1 MFSDHAVRVIQH
13 RGTCTQSPAAQHL
26 FADAGKEHGLSSY
39 VTLNPATGKTEQ
51 EFTELDDV
59 GVTRVL
65 SRSDAAFAEW
75 RATPV
80 SERAQ
85 LLIRIADAYDAR
97 QEELA
102 KLISTEMGKPMKE
115 AVGEVQLAGAIY
127 RWYGEH
133 GPDLLER
140 EVLDPQGSEESLV
153 QTAPIGPLVGVMP
166 WNYPYYQVA
175 RFVAPNLMV
184 GNTIILKH
192 APICAA
198 SSEVMAEIVHTAGV
212 PEDAYT
218 NVFASND
225 QIADM
230 IADPRVRGISL
241 TGSERAGAS
250 VAETAGRHLKK
261 AVLELGGSDPLI
273 VLDDGD
279 IEQTATIAARA
290 RLSNTGQACNSPKR
304 MIVPNDKLN
313 DFVSTVTQAFE
324 SARVGDPTDPS
335 TQVGPL
341 SSIGA
346 RDTVVEQVK
355 RAIQQGAT
363 LHTGGDAVEGAGAF
377 MRPAVLTGV
386 TKDMDAYS
394 EEIFGPV
401 AVIYGV
407 DSADEAVTL
416 ANDVGFGLS
425 GSVWGSDIDRA
436 QEIADQLEV
445 GMAYINEHGTT
456 LPGLPFGGVKRSG
469 FGRELGRWG
478 MGEFVNT
485 RLRRTSKS
493 KK

>member
-1 MFSDHAVRVIQH
+1 MS
-13 RGTCTQSPAAQHL
+13 T
-26 FADAGKEHGLSSY
+26 Y
-39 VTLNPATGKTEQ
+39 VTANPATGKTEQ
-51 EFTELDDV
+51 EFAGLEDGAVAGIV
-59 GVTRVL
+59 G
-65 SRSDAAFAEW
+65 RSSGAYPSW
-75 RATPV
+75 RATPAR
-80 SERAQ
+80 ERAQ
-85 LLIRIADAYDAR
+85 ILIRAGDAYDAR
-97 QEELA
+97 QDELGR
-102 KLISTEMGKPMKE
+102 LISTEMGKPIEE
-115 AVGEVQLAGAIY
+115 ALGEVQLAGAIY

-133 GPDLLER
+133 GPDDLLEP
-140 EVLDPQGSEESLV
+140 EVLDPQGSDESVV
-153 QTAPIGPLVGVMP
+153 QTEPIGSLVGVMP

-175 RFVAPNLMV
+175 RFVAPNLML

-198 SSEVMAEIVHTAGV
+198 SAEVMAEILHSAGV
-212 PEDAYT
+212 PEDAYI

-230 IADPRVRGISL
+230 IADPRVRGVSL

-250 VAETAGRHLKK
+250 VATTAAQNLKK

-279 IEQTATIAARA
+279 IDNIAQVAAQA

-304 MIVPNDKLN
+304 MIVPNDKI
-313 DFVSTVTQAFE
+313 DEFVSVIVAAFE
-324 SARVGDPTDPS
+324 AAPVGDPLDPA

-341 SSIGA
+341 SSFGA
-346 RDTVVEQVK
+346 RDGVVQQVE
-355 RAIQQGAT
+355 RAVEQGAT
-363 LHTGGDAVEGAGAF
+363 LHTGGAVLERDGAF

-386 TKDMDAYS
+386 TKGMDAYS

-407 DSADEAVTL
+407 DATDEAVEL

-425 GSVWGSDIDRA
+425 GSVWGTDIERA
-436 QEIADQLEV
+436 QQIADQLEV
-445 GMAYINEHGTT
+445 GMAYVNEHGTT

-478 MGEFVNT
+478 MGEFINT
-485 RLRRTSKS
+485 RLRRTSKTPS
-493 KK
+493 

>member
-1 MFSDHAVRVIQH
+1 M
-13 RGTCTQSPAAQHL
+13 
-26 FADAGKEHGLSSY
+26 
-39 VTLNPATGKTEQ
+39 TLNPATGKTVRQ
-51 EFTELDDV
+51 FTELDDAAV
-59 GVTRVL
+59 SRVL
-65 SRSDAAFAEW
+65 SRSDGAFATW
-75 RATPV
+75 RASPV

-85 LLIRIADAYDAR
+85 YLMRIADAYEAR

-102 KLISTEMGKPMKE
+102 RLISTEMGKPMKE

-133 GPDLLER
+133 GPDLLKR
-140 EVLDPQGSEESLV
+140 EVLDPQGAEQSLV
-153 QTAPIGPLVGVMP
+153 QTEAIGSVIGVMP

-175 RFVAPNLMV
+175 RFAAPNLMV

-192 APICAA
+192 ASICAA

-212 PEDAYT
+212 HEDVYI

-250 VAETAGRHLKK
+250 VAETAGRNLKK
-261 AVLELGGSDPLI
+261 VVLELGGSDPLI

-279 IEQTATIAARA
+279 IEQTATIAAKA
-290 RLSNTGQACNSPKR
+290 RLANNGQACNSPKR
-304 MIVPNDKLN
+304 MIVPNDKAD
-313 DFVSTVTQAFE
+313 DFLSIVSRAFE
-324 SARVGDPTDPS
+324 TAQVGDPSDPD

-341 SSIGA
+341 SSVAA
-346 RDTVVEQVK
+346 RDRVVEQVK
-355 RAIQQGAT
+355 RAVEQGAT
-363 LHTGGDAVEGAGAF
+363 LHTGGDAMEGEGAF

-407 DSADEAVTL
+407 DSTDEAVTL

-425 GSVWGSDIDRA
+425 GSVWGSDIDRV
-436 QEIADQLEV
+436 QEVADQLEV
-445 GMAYINEHGTT
+445 GMAYVNEHGTT

-485 RLRRTSKS
+485 RLRRTSHT

>member
-1 MFSDHAVRVIQH
+1 M
-13 RGTCTQSPAAQHL
+13 
-26 FADAGKEHGLSSY
+26 SSY
-39 VTLNPATGKTEQ
+39 VTLNPTTGKTEQ
-51 EFTELDDV
+51 EFAQLDDAA
-59 GVTRVL
+59 VTRVL
-65 SRSDAAFAEW
+65 SRSDAEFARW
-75 RATPV
+75 RATPA
-80 SERAQ
+80 SERAR
-85 LLIRIADAYDAR
+85 LLIRVADAYDAR
-97 QEELA
+97 REELA
-102 KLISTEMGKPMKE
+102 KLISTEMGKPMQE
-115 AVGEVQLAGAIY
+115 AVGEVELAAAIY

-153 QTAPIGPLVGVMP
+153 QTGPIGSLIGVMP

-192 APICAA
+192 AAICAA

-212 PEDAYT
+212 REDAYI

-225 QIADM
+225 QVADM
-230 IADPRVRGISL
+230 IADHRVRGVSL

-279 IEQTATIAARA
+279 IERTATIAAQA

-304 MIVPNDKLN
+304 MIVENGKID
-313 DFVSTVTQAFE
+313 DFVSIITDAFE
-324 SARVGDPTDPS
+324 SAKVGDPTDPG

-341 SSIGA
+341 SSITA
-346 RDTVVEQVK
+346 RDTVVEQVR
-355 RAIQQGAT
+355 RAVEQGAT
-363 LHTGGDAVEGAGAF
+363 LHTGGAAVEGDGAF

-386 TKDMDAYS
+386 TKGMDAYS

-401 AVIYGV
+401 AVIHGV
-407 DSADEAVTL
+407 DSSDEAVAL

-425 GSVWGSDIDRA
+425 GSVWGSDIERA
-436 QEIADQLEV
+436 QEIADRLEV

-485 RLRRTSKS
+485 RLRRTSTT

>member
-1 MFSDHAVRVIQH
+1 MSTYAI
-13 RGTCTQSPAAQHL
+13 A
-26 FADAGKEHGLSSY
+26 
-39 VTLNPATGKTEQ
+39 NPATGKIEQQFDELSDGAVTEV
-51 EFTELDDV
+51 V
-59 GVTRVL
+59 G
-65 SRSDAAFAEW
+65 RSDGAYPGW
-75 RATPV
+75 RGTPV
-80 SERAQ
+80 GERAQ
-85 LLIRIADAYDAR
+85 SLLRAADAYDAR
-97 QEELA
+97 QDELA
-102 KLISTEMGKPMKE
+102 KLISTEMGKPVKE

-133 GPDLLER
+133 GPELLKP

-153 QTAPIGPLVGVMP
+153 QTEPIGSLVGVMP

-175 RFVAPNLMV
+175 RFVAPNLVV

-192 APICAA
+192 ARICPG
-198 SSEVMAEIVHTAGV
+198 SSEAMAEILHAAGV
-212 PEDAYT
+212 PEDAYI
-218 NVFASND
+218 NVFASNE

-230 IADPRVRGISL
+230 IADPRVRGVSL

-250 VAETAGRHLKK
+250 VATTAARNLKK
-261 AVLELGGSDPLI
+261 SVLELGGSDAFI

-279 IEQTATIAARA
+279 IERTATVAARA

-304 MIVPNDKLN
+304 MIVPNDKF
-313 DFVSTVTQAFE
+313 DQFVSIVTQAFE
-324 SARVGDPTDPS
+324 SAQVGDPTDPN

-341 SSIGA
+341 SSISA
-346 RDTVVEQVK
+346 RDGVVQQVQ
-355 RAIQQGAT
+355 RAVEQGAT
-363 LHTGGDAVEGAGAF
+363 LHTGGDALEGEGAF

-386 TKDMDAYS
+386 TKDMDAYG

-401 AVIYGV
+401 AVVHGV
-407 DSADEAVTL
+407 DSADEAVKL

-436 QEIADQLEV
+436 QQIADQLEV
-445 GMAYINEHGTT
+445 GMAYVNEHGTT

-485 RLRRTSKS
+485 RLRRTSKT

>member
-1 MFSDHAVRVIQH
+1 MSA
-13 RGTCTQSPAAQHL
+13 
-26 FADAGKEHGLSSY
+26 Y
-39 VTLNPATGKTEQ
+39 VTTNPTTGKTEQ
-51 EFTELDDV
+51 EFPELDDV
-59 GVTRVL
+59 AVTKVL
-65 SRSDAAFAEW
+65 SRSDGAFARW

-80 SERAQ
+80 GERAQ
-85 LLIRIADAYDAR
+85 IMIRVADAYDAR
-97 QEELA
+97 QEELG

-133 GPDLLER
+133 GPDLLKG
-140 EVLDPQGSEESLV
+140 EVLDPQGAEESLV
-153 QTAPIGPLVGVMP
+153 QTEAIGPLIGVMP

-198 SSEVMAEIVHTAGV
+198 SSEVMAEVFHTAGV
-212 PEDAYT
+212 PADAYI

-230 IADPRVRGISL
+230 IADPRVHGISL

-250 VAETAGRHLKK
+250 VAETAGRNLKK
-261 AVLELGGSDPLI
+261 AVLELGGSDAFI

-279 IEQTATIAARA
+279 IEKTARTAARA

-304 MIVPNDKLN
+304 MIVTNGKID
-313 DFVSTVTQAFE
+313 DFVSIITEAFE
-324 SARVGDPTDPS
+324 SARLGDPTDPN

-341 SSIGA
+341 SSITA
-346 RDTVVEQVK
+346 RDTVVQQVK
-355 RAIQQGAT
+355 RAVEQGAT
-363 LHTGGDAVEGAGAF
+363 LHTGGDAVGGDGAF
-377 MRPAVLTGV
+377 MRPAVLTGI

-401 AVIYGV
+401 AMVYGV
-407 DSADEAVTL
+407 DSPDDAVTL

-485 RLRRTSKS
+485 RLRRTSKT

>member
-1 MFSDHAVRVIQH
+1 MS
-13 RGTCTQSPAAQHL
+13 T
-26 FADAGKEHGLSSY
+26 Y
-39 VTLNPATGKTEQ
+39 VTANPTTGKIEQ
-51 EFTELDDV
+51 QFDDLSDGTV
-59 GVTRVL
+59 AQILGRVDGAYP
-65 SRSDAAFAEW
+65 SW
-75 RATPV
+75 RAT
-80 SERAQ
+80 SANERAQ
-85 LLIRIADAYDAR
+85 ILMRAADAYDAR
-97 QEELA
+97 QDELG
-102 KLISTEMGKPMKE
+102 KLISTEMGKPTKE

-133 GPDLLER
+133 GPELLKS
-140 EVLDPQGSEESLV
+140 EVLDPQGSAESLV
-153 QTAPIGPLVGVMP
+153 QTEPIGSLVGVMP

-198 SSEVMAEIVHTAGV
+198 SSQVMAEILHAAGV
-212 PEDAYT
+212 PEDAYI

-225 QIADM
+225 QVAEM
-230 IADPRVRGISL
+230 IADPRVRGVSL

-250 VAETAGRHLKK
+250 VATTAAKNLKK
-261 AVLELGGSDPLI
+261 AVLELGGSDPFI

-279 IEQTATIAARA
+279 VEHTAKVAARA

-304 MIVPNDKLN
+304 MIVPKGKFDA
-313 DFVSTVTQAFE
+313 FVSTVTQAFE
-324 SARVGDPTDPS
+324 SARVGDPTDPN

-341 SSIGA
+341 SSITA
-346 RDTVVEQVK
+346 RDGVVQQVK
-355 RAIQQGAT
+355 RAVEQGAT
-363 LHTGGDAVEGAGAF
+363 LHTGGDALEGEGAF

-401 AVIYGV
+401 AVVYGV
-407 DSADEAVTL
+407 DSADEAVKL

-425 GSVWGSDIDRA
+425 GSVWGSDIERA
-436 QEIADQLEV
+436 QQIADQLQV
-445 GMAYINEHGTT
+445 GMAYVNEHGTT

-478 MGEFVNT
+478 MGEFINT
-485 RLRRTSKS
+485 RLRRTSKT